1 MGKKR
6 RTQQK
11 DIYGEQEAITI
22 QVAITRLKKRKAVL
36 NTSFTRTKRQLIH
49 LFGEDELPS

>member
-11 DIYGEQEAITI
+11 DIYGEQEAAI

-36 NTSFTRTKRQLIH
+36 NTSFTRTKHQLIH

>member
-36 NTSFTRTKRQLIH
+36 NTSFARTKRQLIH